1 MITGYSSS
9 KTMARVSA
17 LFHLFV
23 ADHDIDLWVEWVNTD
38 TIIADLPSRPLT
50 GRGELSKI
58 TPPLVDRSTIFI
70 SEADSSS
77 NDPALFFENWRE

>member
-17 LFHLFV
+17 LFHLFAV
-23 ADHDIDLWVEWVNTD
+23 ALNIDLWEEWVNTD
-38 TIIADLPSRPLT
+38 TNIADLPSRPLT

-58 TPPLVDRSTIFI
+58 IPPLVERPIIFI
-70 SEADSSS
+70 SEEES
-77 NDPALFFENWRE
+77 NDPALFFKKWRE